1 MNKIKK
7 ADILDK
13 AKLTLEDV
21 FKDELT
27 LLDKNWIANGDTG
40 IDGHLL
46 FNGVEF
52 PFIAFTQATTG
63 KVVKSVKK
71 FPKEKNILF
80 MLDYAK
86 PEMIHFFRQNNLFF
100 VDTAGNC
107 HINLPNF
114 KIFIQGEKDRY
125 GKLPD
130 TKIAFQKTGLKLIYQ
145 LLIEPELASENYRTI
160 ASKTGV
166 SLASVNNIFEE
177 LKEDNFIIEVNHK
190 KRNLYNVERLVT
202 KWAVGYGEILR
213 PKIHRG
219 YFRSLS
225 SDLETLIFSDTENE
239 IYFGGQLGT
248 RYLENGLTGTEPI
261 IFSNLRLREMV
272 EKYKIVPIGASQN
285 HPQERIEILEV
296 FWNTVESNGNNS
308 NKKIKNTVD
317 PILIY
322 ADLMMSINFR
332 SIDTANNILQH
343 EIRDKF
349 IGYKLSW

>member
-1 MNKIKK
+1 MNKIKE

-27 LLDKNWIANGDTG
+27 LRDKNWTSNGDKG

-52 PFIAFTQATTG
+52 PFIVFTQATTG
-63 KVVKSVKK
+63 QVVKSVKK
-71 FPKEKNILF
+71 LPKEKNILF
-80 MLDYAK
+80 ILDYAK
-86 PEMIHFFRQNNLFF
+86 PEMMHFFKENNLFF

-107 HINLPNF
+107 YVNLPNF
-114 KIFIQGEKDRY
+114 KIMIDGRKNVF

-190 KRNLYNVERLVT
+190 KRNLYRVERLVT
-202 KWAVGYGEILR
+202 KWAINYTDILR

-219 YFRSLS
+219 YFRPLTPKTDVSKNILA
-225 SDLETLIFSDTENE
+225 EKNGQ
-239 IYFGGQLGT
+239 IYIGGQLAAQH
-248 RYLENGLTGTEPI
+248 LNGQI
-261 IFSNLRLREMV
+261 IASTSALFSNIRLSKMV
-272 EKYKIVPIGASQN
+272 EKYHIIPTQSTTQDAN
-285 HPQERIEILEV
+285 IEVLEV
-296 FWNTVESNGNNS
+296 FWNENPADNPA
-308 NKKIKNTVD
+308 KNHLLTD
-317 PILIY
+317 PVLIY
-322 ADLMMSINFR
+322 AELLNSNNFR
-332 SIDTANNILQH
+332 SVEAAQHILEN

-349 IGYKLSW
+349 IGYKLHW

>member
-13 AKLTLEDV
+13 AKLTLENV

-27 LLDKNWIANGDTG
+27 LLDKNWTSNGDKG

-52 PFIAFTQATTG
+52 PFIVFTQATAG

-71 FPKEKNILF
+71 LPKEKNILF
-80 MLDYAK
+80 ILDYAK
-86 PEMIHFFRQNNLFF
+86 PEMIHFFRENNLFF

-107 HINLPNF
+107 LINLPNF

-145 LLIEPELASENYRTI
+145 LLIEPELVSENYRTI

-166 SLASVNNIFEE
+166 SLASVNNVFEE
-177 LKEDNFIIEVNHK
+177 LKEDSFIVGTNK
-190 KRNLYNVERLVT
+190 KRRLHHVERLII
-202 KWAVGYGEILR
+202 KWGVGYGEVLR

-219 YFRSLS
+219 YFRALNP
-225 SDLETLIFSDTENE
+225 DWETLIISDTEND
-239 IYFGGQLGT
+239 IYIGGQFGA
-248 RYLENGLTGTEPI
+248 RYLDNGLSGPDSVL
-261 IFSNLRLREMV
+261 FSNIRFSKMV
-272 EKYKIVPIGASQN
+272 EKYKIVPTSQPQN
-285 HPQERIEILEV
+285 HRKELIEVLEI
-296 FWNTVESNGNNS
+296 FWNNEHPNERKS
-308 NKKIKNTVD
+308 NKKIKNIVD

-322 ADLMMSINFR
+322 ADLAMSNQFR
-332 SIDTANNILQH
+332 SIDTANNILEH

-349 IGYKLSW
+349 IGYKLQW